1 MKILEFEC
9 DDRYEAEKLSSL
21 MSVQKDNTVWI
32 SGVVAAVDNEIV
44 IQLKDWSSHSIML
57 KDEETVVRLK
67 SFVMD
72 VIIGKRRIHSSDF
85 VESVARITIVD

>member
-21 MSVQKDNTVWI
+21 MSVQKDNTMWI
-32 SGVVAAVDNEIV
+32 SGVVATVDNEIV
-44 IQLKDWSSHSIML
+44 VQLKDWSSHSIVL
-57 KDEETVVRLK
+57 KDEETTVRLK

-72 VIIGKRRIHSSDF
+72 VIKGKRRIYSSDF
-85 VESVARITIVD
+85 VESVARITIDN

>member
-21 MSVQKDNTVWI
+21 MSVQIDNTVWI
-32 SGVVAAVDNEIV
+32 SSVVATVDNEIV
-44 IQLKDWSSHSIML
+44 IQLKDWSSHSIVL
-57 KDEETVVRLK
+57 KDEETTVRLK

-72 VIIGKRRIHSSDF
+72 VIKGKRRIYSSDF
-85 VESVARITIVD
+85 VESVARITIDN

>member
-9 DDRYEAEKLSSL
+9 NDRYEAEKLSSF
-21 MSVQKDNTVWI
+21 MSVQKDNTLWI

-44 IQLKDWSSHSIML
+44 MQLKDWSSHSIVL

-72 VIIGKRRIHSSDF
+72 VIKGKIRIYSSDF

>member
-1 MKILEFEC
+1 MKTVKFEC
-9 DDRYEAEKLSSL
+9 DDRYEAEKLASL
-21 MSVQKDNTVWI
+21 MSVQKDNTVWV
-32 SGVVAAVDNEIV
+32 SGVVAVVDNEIV
-44 IQLKDWSSHSIML
+44 IRLKDWSSHAIML

-72 VIIGKRRIHSSDF
+72 VIKGKIRIYSSDF